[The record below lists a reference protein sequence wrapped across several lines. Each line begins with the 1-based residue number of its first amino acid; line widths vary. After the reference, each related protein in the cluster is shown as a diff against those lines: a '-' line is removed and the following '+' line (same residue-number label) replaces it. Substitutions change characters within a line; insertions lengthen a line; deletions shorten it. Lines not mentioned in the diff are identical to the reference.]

1 MPMQVKSEMRVYDP
15 SRIILDDSRVML
27 QILAS
32 VTDNSRGVIYNRNVF
47 MVQVNG
53 DQGYNAH

>member
-1 MPMQVKSEMRVYDP
+1 MIPLE
-15 SRIILDDSRVML
+15 LDDSRVML

-32 VTDNSRGVIYNRNVF
+32 VTDDSRGVIYNRNVF